1 MLTEGYGFMFEQELI
16 DEIVS
21 FGHYLEVQS
30 GDILIDYGQNIKY
43 MPLLLNGVIKILRQ
57 DNDGDELLLYYLE
70 KGDTC
75 TMTMNCCIGHSK
87 SKVRAIVEKD
97 SAIAMIPVSKMEEW
111 MATYKSWMT
120 FVLDSYSMRFNDCLL
135 YTSPSPRDDR

>member
-1 MLTEGYGFMFEQELI
+1 MQKMLTEGYGFMFEQELI

-87 SKVRAIVEKD
+87 SKVRAIVEL
-97 SAIAMIPVSKMEEW
+97 SLIHI
-111 MATYKSWMT
+111 
-120 FVLDSYSMRFNDCLL
+120 
-135 YTSPSPRDDR
+135 